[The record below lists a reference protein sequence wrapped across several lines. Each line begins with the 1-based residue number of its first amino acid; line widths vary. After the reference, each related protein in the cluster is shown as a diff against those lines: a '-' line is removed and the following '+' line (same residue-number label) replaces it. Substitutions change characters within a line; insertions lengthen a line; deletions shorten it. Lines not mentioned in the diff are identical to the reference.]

1 MAENLQDSFHHLKVM
16 GFRLR
21 ETKGFFMNK
30 NEENSTKSST
40 WAGKQFRKEA
50 DELVKK
56 LETDEEFNVPEPSEN
71 LFQKLVDQARDEG
84 LLEEKN
90 TKCIQDEIKSTEE
103 NTKENQNTKVVKF
116 FNHRISKKFLGMTA
130 AAVITCFGL
139 FGVSMSTQGGRSYVM
154 DKTNEVLGD
163 EKNTEIEN
171 GEDRLITDRTE
182 EEARNE
188 IEEKLQVELPT
199 FIYMPDQMKFDSYE
213 IDDVAQSVYI
223 KYKIGDTYL
232 YFVVQTNYA
241 ESSGIYRNDEGKYL
255 GDIQCDMANISPEL
269 WKINEDDSNNSE
281 SYLVQWDY
289 KNTYYRI
296 SGKITEDEIKEII
309 ANLVY

>member
-1 MAENLQDSFHHLKVM
+1 
-16 GFRLR
+16 
-21 ETKGFFMNK
+21 MNK
-30 NEENSTKSST
+30 NEENSAKSST
-40 WAGKQFRKEA
+40 WAEEQFRKEA
-50 DELVKK
+50 DELVKR
-56 LETDEEFNVPEPSEN
+56 LETDDRFDGFEPPEE
-71 LFQKLVDQARDEG
+71 LFQKLVVEARDEG
-84 LLEEKN
+84 LLEEEN
-90 TKCIQDEIKSTEE
+90 TKRLEDEIKFTEE

-154 DKTNEVLGD
+154 DKANEVLGD

-199 FIYMPDQMKFDSYE
+199 FIYMPDQMEFDSYE

-223 KYKIGDTYL
+223 KYKIGDIYL

-241 ESSGIYRNDEGKYL
+241 ESSGIYRNDEGEYL
-255 GDIQCDMANISPEL
+255 GNIECNMANISPEL
-269 WKINEDDSNNSE
+269 WKINDEDSNNSE

-296 SGKITEDEIKEII
+296 SGKITEDEIKGII
-309 ANLVY
+309 VNLVY

>member
-1 MAENLQDSFHHLKVM
+1 M

-90 TKCIQDEIKSTEE
+90 TKCIQDETKSTEE
-103 NTKENQNTKVVKF
+103 KTKENQNTKVVKF

-154 DKTNEVLGD
+154 DKANEVLGD

-199 FIYMPDQMKFDSYE
+199 FIYMPDQMEFDSYE

-223 KYKIGDTYL
+223 KYKIGDIYL

-241 ESSGIYRNDEGKYL
+241 ESNGIYRNDEGEYL
-255 GDIQCDMANISPEL
+255 GNIECNMANISPEL
-269 WKINEDDSNNSE
+269 WKINDEDSNNSE

-296 SGKITEDEIKEII
+296 SGKITEDEIKGII
-309 ANLVY
+309 VNLVY